1 MNKKDLRSKM
11 IKHTTILKARRE
23 IQQILK
29 YNDEITSVD
38 VRCYSVAEW
47 GTYSTDL
54 QIEME
59 ENTVHIA
66 TIEIEEDENTD
77 FWDFIELT
85 TDIFKTMK
93 KNLIEELEKYN
104 IEVENTEDYNC

>member
-1 MNKKDLRSKM
+1 MNKKELRGLMK
-11 IKHTTILKARRE
+11 KYNTITKARKE
-23 IQQILK
+23 VQQILK
-29 YNDEITSVD
+29 HNDELTSVD

-59 ENTVHIA
+59 ENTVHVA
-66 TIEIEEDENTD
+66 TIEIEEDGKD
-77 FWDFIELT
+77 FWEFIELT